1 MKQINKSNLSQNSDD
16 RELNWCVTC
25 DASDRCDSCDWHDW
39 EIKIVDIVILD
50 QNVDILDNLC

>member
-16 RELNWCVTC
+16 RELNWCVIC

-39 EIKIVDIVILD
+39 GDKDCGHCDFGSECRHIG
-50 QNVDILDNLC
+50 